1 MQRGAPP
8 RSKLTTFSCLRRGR
22 GGDFEASVRKVLPKN
37 EHVRR
42 RPFSRRLPAPGSHA
56 NLGPRRLP
64 PAPAPSPPLL
74 LTAALRPLPQIVTAL
89 VGCYVGIY
97 GLVRIK
103 SMMSG
108 PSKVPAPAAAAA
120 APAAAGSGK
129 YGWAPLNSV
138 DELDAWTANATNMKT
153 FEAFV
158 SDPKNDKEI
167 SSWFDKM

>member
-1 MQRGAPP
+1 
-8 RSKLTTFSCLRRGR
+8 
-22 GGDFEASVRKVLPKN
+22 
-37 EHVRR
+37 
-42 RPFSRRLPAPGSHA
+42 
-56 NLGPRRLP
+56 
-64 PAPAPSPPLL
+64 
-74 LTAALRPLPQIVTAL
+74 
-89 VGCYVGIY
+89 
-97 GLVRIK
+97 LVRIK

>member
-1 MQRGAPP
+1 MSTCAAAPFRGA
-8 RSKLTTFSCLRRGR
+8 S
-22 GGDFEASVRKVLPKN
+22 
-37 EHVRR
+37 R
-42 RPFSRRLPAPGSHA
+42 RPARPPTAR
-56 NLGPRRLP
+56 P
-64 PAPAPSPPLL
+64 PAPAPGACPLSP
-74 LTAALRPLPQIVTAL
+74 TAAHRRAPPRSAQIVTAL

>member
-1 MQRGAPP
+1 MRAPAPFDVVARSAVVLRGPGVAA
-8 RSKLTTFSCLRRGR
+8 RAACRACEACLRRVDAKPPEVFGALEAQVD
-22 GGDFEASVRKVLPKN
+22 GGEVDA
-37 EHVRR
+37 
-42 RPFSRRLPAPGSHA
+42 A
-56 NLGPRRLP
+56 
-64 PAPAPSPPLL
+64 APA
-74 LTAALRPLPQIVTAL
+74 AAAV
-89 VGCYVGIY
+89 
-97 GLVRIK
+97 
-103 SMMSG
+103 
-108 PSKVPAPAAAAA
+108 APAAAAA

>member
-1 MQRGAPP
+1 MSTCAAAPFRGA
-8 RSKLTTFSCLRRGR
+8 S
-22 GGDFEASVRKVLPKN
+22 
-37 EHVRR
+37 R
-42 RPFSRRLPAPGSHA
+42 RPARTPTSAPGA
-56 NLGPRRLP
+56 CPRRLP
-64 PAPAPSPPLL
+64 PLPHDTAHRRPPRS
-74 LTAALRPLPQIVTAL
+74 AQIVTAL